1 VRTKGRWHGP
11 AGAAQKTMAA
21 FVGEVRRLLAPS
33 TLRMQHKLC
42 LWLAVLLLL
51 GALGVGNPFLSG
63 PACAGP
69 ADAASSSAPLVEPSA
84 PPRVQ
89 PVALSSRSASAARDA
104 AMQEPVGRSPRFDPL
119 VEQGRAGR
127 PFATPAVSLAID
139 ASAKRPAPACPDP
152 ELQDLVIR
160 VDYRFGKPI
169 WVLRDGRQLW
179 RNENVRAGEP
189 LLVPVAT
196 ADD

>member
-1 VRTKGRWHGP
+1 M
-11 AGAAQKTMAA
+11 AG
-21 FVGEVRRLLAPS
+21 FVVWVRRLFALS

-42 LWLAVLLLL
+42 LWLAALLLL

-69 ADAASSSAPLVEPSA
+69 GDASSASAREAAPIAGTGA
-84 PPRVQ
+84 PPPVQ
-89 PVALSSRSASAARDA
+89 PVALTAHLAAPARAGELAAPARRSSRL
-104 AMQEPVGRSPRFDPL
+104 DPF
-119 VEQGRAGR
+119 VEQGRSGR
-127 PFATPAVSLAID
+127 AIATPAVALAIE
-139 ASAKRPAPACPDP
+139 ASGKRLAPACPDP
-152 ELQDLVIR
+152 ELQPLVVR
-160 VDYRFGKPI
+160 VDHRDGKPV

-179 RNENVRAGEP
+179 RNTDLRAGEP